1 MKDTKRPITFEVS
14 VKLVIFL
21 VVLFLGSASTY
32 AFFIRG
38 YYSLY
43 QDNEK
48 LELIIRS
55 LKTDI
60 GRLQNTITRI
70 KTEESGAKLS
80 VAQEMEQV
88 QDETTVTGEE
98 IITIENLN
106 LVEQG
111 ELAEFYFI
119 LHKNTED
126 EDPVRGYLFIAFKKS
141 GTGEKTA
148 SFPDA
153 EYRDGKPVNFRLGD
167 RYAIKRFKEY
177 KGTLPIVGRPDQ
189 LEVLVYTDM
198 GDLLLRFRRRIMN

>member
-80 VAQEMEQV
+80 VAQEMQQV
-88 QDETTVTGEE
+88 QDKTTVTGEE
-98 IITIENLN
+98 NITIENLN

-111 ELAEFYFI
+111 ELAEYYFI

-126 EDPVRGYLFIAFKKS
+126 EDPVRGYLFVAFTKS
-141 GTGEKTA
+141 GTGRKQPL
-148 SFPDA
+148 FPMRNTGM
-153 EYRDGKPVNFRLGD
+153 ENP
-167 RYAIKRFKEY
+167 
-177 KGTLPIVGRPDQ
+177 
-189 LEVLVYTDM
+189 
-198 GDLLLRFRRRIMN
+198 